1 MWQYAGDELEPFPS
15 AACASSEAPRTRGA
29 SSGSKVRSARHQRRF
44 SVAPTA
50 QLEGPDAMSMHT
62 MPSLPACFAS
72 PNPLSHAFLR
82 PLGCA
87 VGSSDPKS
95 NSAFDQPKM
104 AENMPMV
111 AGIDVY
117 AKETVIGGAGDE
129 DSASLHRRLHSR
141 RCRSCNG
148 RNRRLSGR

>member
-1 MWQYAGDELEPFPS
+1 
-15 AACASSEAPRTRGA
+15 
-29 SSGSKVRSARHQRRF
+29 
-44 SVAPTA
+44 
-50 QLEGPDAMSMHT
+50 MSMHAT
-62 MPSLPACFAS
+62 PSLPACFAS

-95 NSAFDQPKM
+95 NSASDQPKM

-117 AKETVIGGAGDE
+117 AKETVLGGAGDE
-129 DSASLHRRLHSR
+129 DGASVDHGSYGLH
-141 RCRSCNG
+141 CRARNG
-148 RNRRLSGR
+148 RHRRLSGRGGG

>member
-1 MWQYAGDELEPFPS
+1 
-15 AACASSEAPRTRGA
+15 
-29 SSGSKVRSARHQRRF
+29 
-44 SVAPTA
+44 
-50 QLEGPDAMSMHT
+50 MSMHAT
-62 MPSLPACFAS
+62 PSLPACFAS

-129 DSASLHRRLHSR
+129 DSASTDHSSHGLRRRTRDGRTR
-141 RCRSCNG
+141 RI
-148 RNRRLSGR
+148 SGR